1 MKCILESNKPGP
13 LGFLNSLVSDGA
25 EAVGSVSDVFAPKRS
40 INTKRVGG
48 KYRQN
53 IGPYLNGSI
62 SNYANELTMTFP
74 MLIDDSLPPE
84 VCSMISRANER
95 YICTML
101 QILFSSAQFN
111 GSDGREIIQS
121 IYGSLKPN
129 MSFSDYIDS
138 LDQYIDNMTESV
150 DYDTDPVIK
159 ESVRMM
165 VKELQNKGYQF
176 PANSLSEHSIA
187 DYIVMQDIKGDT
199 VVREDFTRDK
209 HGFIVNDPFSGDNP
223 AATMTVD
230 KPLGA
235 ADFSKLDAKYID
247 RYNDA
252 IYRGQQL
259 DLNKKRLKRDKAKAE
274 KELDYTQARDEYRDD
289 FDVLQKRLLDSDVK
303 KSNELEPTLLI
314 VQYNEIDSNNNNRIY
329 DRRTFVTGVKS
340 RLIATDPGDIIDRI
354 VVKNKTK
361 INFKNLIR
369 ATTGEIKFFKDFIF
383 SIDQA
388 KIDAKNSIKKDEAA
402 QVWKAL
408 EYMSSRNILNKLR
421 KNKSNDASA
430 ITTLVVNK
438 ETANLLKKEY
448 KINIEQPKTAKEL
461 LDVYNLLGLFIVD
474 ESLEVVKVLYRGNV
488 MFEQQAFNY
497 LEKES
502 NDKSYKK
509 AINLLGQANR

>member
-25 EAVGSVSDVFAPKRS
+25 EAVGTVSDIFAPKRS

-48 KYRQN
+48 KYKQGV
-53 IGPYLNGSI
+53 GPYLNGSI

-111 GSDGREIIQS
+111 GSDGKEIIQS

-129 MSFSDYIDS
+129 MTFSDYIDS
-138 LDQYIDNMTESV
+138 LDQYIDNMSESV

-165 VKELQNKGYQF
+165 VKELQNKGYEF
-176 PANSLSEHSIA
+176 PVNSLSEHSIA

-199 VVREDFTRDK
+199 VVREDFNRDK
-209 HGFIVNDPFSGDNP
+209 HGFIVNDPFTPDNP
-223 AATMTVD
+223 AANMSSD

-235 ADFSKLDAKYID
+235 ADFSKLDSKFID
-247 RYNDA
+247 RYNDVL
-252 IYRGQQL
+252 YKGKQL
-259 DLNKKRLKRDKAKAE
+259 DSSTKRFENDEKKA
-274 KELDYTQARDEYRDD
+274 DYTQSRDEYRDE

-314 VQYNEIDSNNNNRIY
+314 VQYNELDPNNSNRIY
-329 DRRTFVTGVKS
+329 GRRTFVAGVKS

-408 EYMSSRNILNKLR
+408 EYMSSRNILSKLR

-509 AINLLGQANR
+509 VINLLGQANR